1 MLGLLALVGL
11 SAFAQDVVVEYLEGV
26 LERSVGASWK
36 ALDIGD
42 KLPPEATIRLSGHGL
57 IELAQGKLRITISQD
72 GVYRLSDAFAKSKQ
86 VAGWDLKNVVASK
99 VKTAVAGSGRG
110 EVAVMG
116 TRGAAAGQPAEVTWV
131 EAGETAEIVAKGR
144 QFLEA
149 GQYAEALKVFEKG
162 YENAFAEEEQV
173 FLYYIALTH
182 VQSGKGG
189 RALATLRGV
198 DPDPRTSVFSDLVL
212 LEGQLLVDS
221 LAFQDAL
228 TLFNRQ
234 LAQQQTGAFAQA
246 MWIMSAY
253 CYRGL
258 GDAAKVRET
267 LTRARDLDPKSPLGQ
282 EAASMLQGL

>member
-11 SAFAQDVVVEYLEGV
+11 SVFSQDVVVEYLEGV
-26 LERSVGASWK
+26 LERGVGNSWK

-86 VAGWDLKNVVASK
+86 VAGWDLKNVAGNK
-99 VKTAVAGSGRG
+99 IRTAMAGSRTSD
-110 EVAVMG
+110 EAVMG
-116 TRGAAAGQPAEVTWV
+116 VRGAAAGQPAEVTWV
-131 EAGETAEIVAKGR
+131 EAGETAEIVGKGKKL
-144 QFLEA
+144 LEA

-182 VQSGKGG
+182 AQSGKGG

-228 TLFNRQ
+228 ALFGKQ
-234 LAQQQTGAFAQA
+234 VAQQQSGAFAQA

-258 GDAAKVRET
+258 GDTAKARET

-282 EAASMLQGL
+282 EASTMLQGL